1 MGIIITDRTELLK
14 IRQSLREQNKKVVFT
29 NGCFD
34 ILHAGHVDYLLKAKE
49 LGDILMVAINSDSS
63 VKRIKGA
70 ARPITP
76 EQERLLVISNLTPV
90 DYVTLFDQDTP
101 FDIINYLIPDVLVK
115 GADWSIEN
123 IVGRDIVEKNGG
135 QVKNIK
141 FEIDQSTSHIINK
154 IFETYK
160 D

>member
-1 MGIIITDRTELLK
+1 MGTIITNRTELLK
-14 IRQSLREQNKKVVFT
+14 IRQSFKKQNKTVVFT

-49 LGDILMVAINSDSS
+49 MGDILIVAINSDSS
-63 VKRIKGA
+63 VKRIKSA
-70 ARPITP
+70 SRPITP
-76 EQERLLVISNLTPV
+76 EQERLLVISNLIPV
-90 DYVTLFDQDTP
+90 DYVTLFDEDTP
-101 FDIINYLIPDVLVK
+101 FEIINYLIPDVLVK

-141 FEIDQSTSHIINK
+141 FEIAQSTTKIFNK
-154 IFETYK
+154 ILETYK